1 MVEPQSERD
10 SSTVV
15 GVVDVVLELL
25 FLLDKVCFEARCFEA
40 SRLGDIFPEGD
51 DGVTAARGKDV
62 VIVADG
68 ERPDLARLVYV

>member
-10 SSTVV
+10 SSTIV

-40 SRLGDIFPEGD
+40 G
-51 DGVTAARGKDV
+51 
-62 VIVADG
+62 
-68 ERPDLARLVYV
+68 